1 VLTELDRREPDSEV
15 FIRPQQVYADIV
27 VTFEAGDEGDVEH
40 LPAQLK
46 LRKGLHH
53 PDLSPLLDADVG
65 ITMKDAVDAQ
75 VLRIPGR
82 VPPERA
88 AEIEHAIW
96 ERMHFASHLRSE
108 RLGEFTVGTNL
119 HRSESLALVQLLLL
133 YHLVMA
139 KAAVALGGVGARVD
153 GSIAMAGVGRAGE
166 AAAESE
172 SAPTE
177 SEREGVPTPAHAE
190 SDEGRGDP
198 ASKQLQ

>member
-40 LPAQLK
+40 LPAQLT
-46 LRKGLHH
+46 LRQGLLH
-53 PDLSPLLDADVG
+53 PDLSPLLDADMG
-65 ITMKDAVDAQ
+65 ITMEDAADAQ
-75 VLRIPGR
+75 LLRIRGHI
-82 VPPERA
+82 PPERA

-108 RLGEFTVGTNL
+108 RLGEFTVGTDL

-139 KAAVALGGVGARVD
+139 KAAVALGGLSARAD
-153 GSIAMAGVGRAGE
+153 GSSAMAGAKTE
-166 AAAESE
+166 NE
-172 SAPTE
+172 SALTE
-177 SEREGVPTPAHAE
+177 SAREGVPTPAPAE
-190 SDEGRGDP
+190 SDEKGSEAA
-198 ASKQLQ
+198 ASK